1 MSRGYIPRRESNF
14 SWYFCCGTFNL
25 VLHSKGK
32 TRFCCRIHLSLFSCF
47 HVFHYPASKK
57 SGGEGGGWLGGLG
70 GKGMRV
76 QSLRAAIL
84 LMYPCLTIPG
94 GWLCN
99 DLINYSAI
107 SQVKFVLIWL
117 LLCLH
122 CARIKSAVA
131 WIRSVQPE
139 CTILMDTLNFPNFK
153 LKFLLDVQPYIQGF
167 PLVDCG
173 KKCPSPLILWP
184 LLLHVHNQIRISFH
198 FLGVTAPTPS
208 QAAAVCCR
216 LGAWRLLLVESG
228 RRDLEQRIRLN
239 VNQDDALYAL
249 QKKRTWQSRVQ
260 VMHMFGQSRI

>member
-1 MSRGYIPRRESNF
+1 MVTYLVEKGISHGISAAAHLIWFYTPRANEVLLSNTPKF
-14 SWYFCCGTFNL
+14 VL
-25 VLHSKGK
+25 VL
-32 TRFCCRIHLSLFSCF
+32 SCL
-47 HVFHYPASKK
+47 PLTCEQEIW
-57 SGGEGGGWLGGLG
+57 GEGGGWLGGLG

-84 LMYPCLTIPG
+84 LMYPCSTIPG

-131 WIRSVQPE
+131 WVRSVQPE
-139 CTILMDTLNFPNFK
+139 CTILMGTRNFPNFK

-184 LLLHVHNQIRISFH
+184 LLLHVHNQIRISFL
-198 FLGVTAPTPS
+198 FLGVTSLTPS

-249 QKKRTWQSRVQ
+249 RKKRTWQSRVQ
-260 VMHMFGQSRI
+260 VMHMLGQSRI